1 MFLDLI
7 VFLYFSLIALLITV
21 GVAKFSMYMNKK
33 DKKRHLRL
41 VKKDDD

>member
-1 MFLDLI
+1 MFLEFL
-7 VFLYFSLIALLITV
+7 VFLHFCFLALLITV

-41 VKKDDD
+41 VEKDDD